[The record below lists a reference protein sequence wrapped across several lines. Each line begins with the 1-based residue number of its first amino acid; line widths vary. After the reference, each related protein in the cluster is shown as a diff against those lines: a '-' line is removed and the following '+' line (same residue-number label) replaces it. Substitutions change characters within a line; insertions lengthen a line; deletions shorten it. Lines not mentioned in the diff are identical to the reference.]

1 LGRTQDARNLSAD
14 GHRSDATGSSAM
26 NMALVVNIITAL
38 AFASAGFV
46 NLFNVG
52 DTEANFQR
60 WGYPR
65 GWRFLTAGLELA
77 GAAALLLPSTRL
89 IALVGLSFLML
100 AVLVTLLR
108 WREHLSHLI
117 PAIGFF
123 GILLA
128 NAALG

>member
-1 LGRTQDARNLSAD
+1 
-14 GHRSDATGSSAM
+14 M
-26 NMALVVNIITAL
+26 NIALVVNIITAL

-46 NLFNVG
+46 NVFNVG

-65 GWRFLTAGLELA
+65 GWRFLTAGFELA
-77 GAAALLLPSTRL
+77 GAASLLFPSTRL
-89 IALVGLSFLML
+89 IALAGLSFLML

-108 WREHLSHLI
+108 WREHVSHLI
-117 PAIGFF
+117 PAMGFF

>member
-1 LGRTQDARNLSAD
+1 MTI
-14 GHRSDATGSSAM
+14 
-26 NMALVVNIITAL
+26 ALVVNIITAL
-38 AFASAGFV
+38 AFAAAGFV

-60 WGYPR
+60 WGYPK

-77 GAAALLLPSTRL
+77 GAAALLLPSTRN

-108 WREHLSHLI
+108 GREHLSHVI

>member
-1 LGRTQDARNLSAD
+1 MTA
-14 GHRSDATGSSAM
+14 
-26 NMALVVNIITAL
+26 ALVVNIITAL

-77 GAAALLLPSTRL
+77 GAAGLLLPFTRSVAL
-89 IALVGLSFLML
+89 AGLALVIL
-100 AVLVTLLR
+100 AALATLLR
-108 WREHLSHLI
+108 AREGAGHVA
-117 PAIGFF
+117 PAIVFF
-123 GILLA
+123 CLILA
-128 NAALG
+128 NTALSMTGI

>member
-1 LGRTQDARNLSAD
+1 
-14 GHRSDATGSSAM
+14 M
-26 NMALVVNIITAL
+26 NIALVVNIITAL

-46 NLFNVG
+46 NLLNVG
-52 DTEANFQR
+52 DAEAGFRR

-77 GAAALLLPSTRL
+77 GAAALLLPSTRN

-108 WREHLSHLI
+108 WREGPSHLI

-128 NAALG
+128 NAALGRLVGLI

>member
-1 LGRTQDARNLSAD
+1 MTI
-14 GHRSDATGSSAM
+14 
-26 NMALVVNIITAL
+26 ALVVNIITAL
-38 AFASAGFV
+38 AFAAAGLV
-46 NLFNVG
+46 NLLNVG

-77 GAAALLLPSTRL
+77 GATALLFSSTRPF
-89 IALVGLSFLML
+89 ALTGLSLLMV

-108 WREHLSHLI
+108 GREGLAHLA

-123 GILLA
+123 GILAA

>member
-1 LGRTQDARNLSAD
+1 
-14 GHRSDATGSSAM
+14 M
-26 NMALVVNIITAL
+26 NAALVVNIIAAL

-77 GAAALLLPSTRL
+77 GAAALLLPSTHRF
-89 IALVGLSFLML
+89 ALVGLALVIL
-100 AVLVTLLR
+100 AALATLLR
-108 WREHLSHLI
+108 AREGAAHVV
-117 PAIGFF
+117 PAIVFF
-123 GILLA
+123 CLILA
-128 NAALG
+128 NAALSMTGI

>member
-1 LGRTQDARNLSAD
+1 
-14 GHRSDATGSSAM
+14 M

-77 GAAALLLPSTRL
+77 GAASLLFPSTRL
-89 IALVGLSFLML
+89 IALAGLSFLML

-108 WREHLSHLI
+108 WREHVSHLI
-117 PAIGFF
+117 PAMGFF

>member
-1 LGRTQDARNLSAD
+1 
-14 GHRSDATGSSAM
+14 M
-26 NMALVVNIITAL
+26 NMAVVNIITAL

-77 GAAALLLPSTRL
+77 GAASLLFPSTRL
-89 IALVGLSFLML
+89 IALAGLSLLML

-108 WREHLSHLI
+108 WREHVSHLI
-117 PAIGFF
+117 PAMGFF

>member
-1 LGRTQDARNLSAD
+1 
-14 GHRSDATGSSAM
+14 M

-46 NLFNVG
+46 NVFNVG

-77 GAAALLLPSTRL
+77 GAASLLFPSTRL
-89 IALVGLSFLML
+89 IALAGLSFLML

-108 WREHLSHLI
+108 WREHVSHLI
-117 PAIGFF
+117 PAMGFF

>member
-1 LGRTQDARNLSAD
+1 
-14 GHRSDATGSSAM
+14 M
-26 NMALVVNIITAL
+26 NIALIVNIITAL
-38 AFASAGFV
+38 AFAAAGLV

-77 GAAALLLPSTRL
+77 GAAALLLPSTRD

-108 WREHLSHLI
+108 GREHLSHVI

-128 NAALG
+128 NAALR

>member
-1 LGRTQDARNLSAD
+1 
-14 GHRSDATGSSAM
+14 M
-26 NMALVVNIITAL
+26 NAALVVTIITAL

-77 GAAALLLPSTRL
+77 GAAALLLPSTRSVAVVGL
-89 IALVGLSFLML
+89 ALVIL
-100 AVLVTLLR
+100 AALATLLR
-108 WREHLSHLI
+108 AREGAGHLAPALVFFCLI
-117 PAIGFF
+117 M
-123 GILLA
+123 A
-128 NAALG
+128 NAALSMTGI

>member
-1 LGRTQDARNLSAD
+1 MTI
-14 GHRSDATGSSAM
+14 
-26 NMALVVNIITAL
+26 ALVVNIITAL
-38 AFASAGFV
+38 AFAAAGFV

-77 GAAALLLPSTRL
+77 GAAALLLPSTHCL
-89 IALVGLSFLML
+89 ALVGLSFLML
-100 AVLVTLLR
+100 AVLGTLLR
-108 WREHLSHLI
+108 WRERLSHII

-123 GILLA
+123 GLILA

>member
-1 LGRTQDARNLSAD
+1 
-14 GHRSDATGSSAM
+14 M
-26 NMALVVNIITAL
+26 NTALIVNIITAL

-65 GWRFLTAGLELA
+65 GWRFLTAGLEFA
-77 GAAALLLPSTRL
+77 GAAALLLPSTRC
-89 IALVGLSFLML
+89 IALVGLLLLIL
-100 AVLVTLLR
+100 AALVTLLR
-108 WREHLSHLI
+108 WREGLSHLI

-123 GILLA
+123 GILVA

>member
-1 LGRTQDARNLSAD
+1 MTL
-14 GHRSDATGSSAM
+14 
-26 NMALVVNIITAL
+26 ALVVNIITAL
-38 AFASAGFV
+38 AFAAAGLA

-52 DTEANFQR
+52 DAAASFQR
-60 WGYPR
+60 WGYPN

-77 GAAALLLPSTRL
+77 GAAALLLPSTRT
-89 IALVGLSFLML
+89 IALVGLSLLML
-100 AVLVTLLR
+100 AVLVTLVR
-108 WREHLSHLI
+108 GREGLSHFV